1 MRVLIFK
8 ATNKKGNSNGKT
20 AKTTELQSITTPVE
34 RLDIYRFT
42 KENRYKHKSNYLY
55 LEL

>member
-1 MRVLIFK
+1 MQVLIFK

-42 KENRYKHKSNYLY
+42 KENRHKHKSNYLY